1 MPPPPR
7 TIRALGR
14 QGLGNLEYAVW
25 AMREAGYASEHDQ
38 RIGREVALVLCGGD
52 GPPRTVT
59 EQDVLDLEREGFL
72 RLLGTR
78 ETQERIAHMLKT
90 GKPLRN

>member
-1 MPPPPR
+1 M
-7 TIRALGR
+7 
-14 QGLGNLEYAVW
+14 
-25 AMREAGYASEHDQ
+25 
-38 RIGREVALVLCGGD
+38 LCGGD
-52 GPPRTVT
+52 GPRRTVT

-78 ETQERIAHMLKT
+78 ETQERIGHMLKT